1 MNVNFDCSACKN
13 KLACGDLFDEWW
25 TLPDTTFARKYYSVQ
40 CQECGTVTDFCET
53 YKVSLELVG
62 VEKDTRQE

>member
-1 MNVNFDCSACKN
+1 MIVSFDCSTCKN
-13 KLACGDLFDEWW
+13 KLARGDLFDEWW
-25 TLPDTTFARKYYSVQ
+25 ELPDTTSAYKYYNIQ

-62 VEKDTRQE
+62 IEKEIR